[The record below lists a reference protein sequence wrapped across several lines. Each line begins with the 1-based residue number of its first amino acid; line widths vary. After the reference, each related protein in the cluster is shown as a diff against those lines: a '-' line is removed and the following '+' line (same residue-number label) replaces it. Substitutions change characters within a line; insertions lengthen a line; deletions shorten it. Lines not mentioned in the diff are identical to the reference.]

1 MDKAMKILEAL
12 LETDADDRIDFDDN
26 AILAGHKGNK
36 EWVYAAEALAELQA
50 YKAKFEE
57 LEAKYNQLTHK
68 HDLVC
73 HENCQNLCWE
83 NEESYCKEEGCI
95 RNYNDPSLYIDIY
108 KDKYKPRELGK

>member
-1 MDKAMKILEAL
+1 MDKATKIL
-12 LETDADDRIDFDDN
+12 TDSLHRAEQH
-26 AILAGHKGNK
+26 LAFAPMDSDMLRGWAEIIK
-36 EWVYAAEALAELQA
+36 EHSEALAELQA

-73 HENCQNLCWE
+73 HDNCRNLCWE

-95 RNYNDPSLYIDIY
+95 RNYIDPSLYIDIY
-108 KDKYKPRELGK
+108 EDKYKPRELDK

>member
-1 MDKAMKILEAL
+1 MDKAI
-12 LETDADDRIDFDDN
+12 
-26 AILAGHKGNK
+26 AILKWLGNYDA
-36 EWVYAAEALAELQA
+36 EEALAELQA
-50 YKAKFEE
+50 YKAKFQE

-95 RNYNDPSLYIDIY
+95 RNYIDPSLYIDIY
-108 KDKYKPRELGK
+108 KDKYKPRQ

>member
-1 MDKAMKILEAL
+1 MKKLKAVEILTNYIKNLNEMVVSLEEAPTVRILEY
-12 LETDADDRIDFDDN
+12 E
-26 AILAGHKGNK
+26 
-36 EWVYAAEALAELQA
+36 AEQALAELQA

-95 RNYNDPSLYIDIY
+95 RNYIDPSLYIDIH
-108 KDKYKPRELGK
+108 KDKYKPRELDK